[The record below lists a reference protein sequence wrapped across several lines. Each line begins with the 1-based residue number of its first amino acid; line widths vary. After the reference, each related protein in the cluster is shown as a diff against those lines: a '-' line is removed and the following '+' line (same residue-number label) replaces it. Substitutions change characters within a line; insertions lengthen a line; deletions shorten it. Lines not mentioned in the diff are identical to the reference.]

1 MPAIFYT
8 PEGAPKVDDPIADVA
23 AITAFLLHVDGSPQA
38 AVAAQKAERAAE
50 PKPAPTDWS
59 TYRY

>member
-8 PEGAPKVDDPIADVA
+8 ADGAPKVDEPAADVA
-23 AITAFLLHVDGSPQA
+23 AITTFLLHVPGSPQA
-38 AVAAQKAERAAE
+38 AVAQHRAEHAGERQQ
-50 PKPAPTDWS
+50 APTNWS